1 MISRV
6 FKFLSLLLISICA
19 YADGS
24 DEFSV
29 KSAFML
35 KMTHFIDWP
44 KESDVYDQS
53 KSEFVICLEHEYDN
67 GLKKW
72 AETGKIK
79 NKQVK
84 IEYFEDFIS
93 QNSSCNIVYLSS
105 KKFRK
110 KVIEYSLTNQTLTI
124 SDIPGSA
131 ESGIIINFIK
141 IDNKLRFEVNLK
153 KANEIGFEFSP
164 RLLRLANIVEGGGR

>member
-6 FKFLSLLLISICA
+6 FIFLCIIFISI
-19 YADGS
+19 YAHANEN

-29 KSAFML
+29 KTAFML
-35 KMTHFIDWP
+35 KMTHFIEWP

-53 KSEFVICLEHEYDN
+53 KSEFEICIEHDRVYDN
-67 GLKKW
+67 SLKEW

-79 NKQVK
+79 NKKVK

-93 QNSSCNIVYLSS
+93 QNSSCNIVYLTS

-110 KVIEYSLTNQTLTI
+110 KVIEYSLTNKVLTL

-131 ESGIIINFIK
+131 ESGIMINFIK
-141 IDNKLRFEVNLK
+141 IDNKLRF
-153 KANEIGFEFSP
+153 
-164 RLLRLANIVEGGGR
+164 